1 MNTIEKSESTATAV
15 ALPGAHAATVQ
26 ERIQELHQWRE
37 QIPHFAI
44 PTTSDATRRLNS
56 VASVTPEFIELTNV
70 ATANNLPLVRGAS
83 LTPDQVRDLVAY
95 ADAYAPL
102 PDELEALAKFIRY
115 STTLARNTAA
125 AEALTTYALAVRL
138 SKRPDTAHLAPRV
151 ADMRRALGRG
161 RKSSA
166 ETQAKKAA
174 ARAAKA
180 AAKAAA
186 GTTPTPPAIPA
197 ATPVPIHSSNE

>member
-1 MNTIEKSESTATAV
+1 
-15 ALPGAHAATVQ
+15 
-26 ERIQELHQWRE
+26 
-37 QIPHFAI
+37 
-44 PTTSDATRRLNS
+44 

-70 ATANNLPLVRGAS
+70 ATANTLPLVRVES
-83 LTPDQVRDLVAY
+83 LTPDQIRELVAY

-125 AEALTTYALAVRL
+125 AEALTTYALAARL

-161 RKSSA
+161 RKSSP
-166 ETQAKKAA
+166 EP
-174 ARAAKA
+174 RRRR
-180 AAKAAA
+180 
-186 GTTPTPPAIPA
+186 PPPAPPRPPRRRPPA
-197 ATPVPIHSSNE
+197 RPRHRRQRRRRSPNE

>member
-1 MNTIEKSESTATAV
+1 
-15 ALPGAHAATVQ
+15 
-26 ERIQELHQWRE
+26 
-37 QIPHFAI
+37 
-44 PTTSDATRRLNS
+44 
-56 VASVTPEFIELTNV
+56 VASVTPELIELTNV
-70 ATANNLPLVRGAS
+70 ATANNLPLVRVESPA
-83 LTPDQVRDLVAY
+83 PDQVRDLVAY
-95 ADAYAPL
+95 PDAYAPL
-102 PDELEALAKFIRY
+102 PDELEALAKFVRY

-151 ADMRRALGRG
+151 ADMRRALGR
-161 RKSSA
+161 KSSA

-186 GTTPTPPAIPA
+186 GTTPTPPATRAATRA